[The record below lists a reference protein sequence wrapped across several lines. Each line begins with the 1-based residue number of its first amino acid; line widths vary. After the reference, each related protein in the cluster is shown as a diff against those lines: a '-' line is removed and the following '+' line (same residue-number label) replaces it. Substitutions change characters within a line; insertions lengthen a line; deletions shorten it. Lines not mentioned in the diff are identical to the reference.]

1 MTEFDDPWLVDAM
14 WRATDLTRAYLSQN
28 RAHVEACLAGL
39 DTGRMERVLAW
50 LVLDHDELFERLG
63 EPSMA
68 VREIDA
74 VAALSP
80 VENEFATTSAVRRV
94 ALREKGLTAAVGD
107 LALSD
112 QVHAISVCTAV
123 MALQA
128 LGRVRALEEVDE
140 KAVEYERMGYPRPY
154 PVT

>member
-1 MTEFDDPWLVDAM
+1 MTKFDDPWLVDAM

-28 RAHVEACLAGL
+28 RAHVERCLADL

-50 LVLDHDELFERLG
+50 LVLDHDELFDRLG

-80 VENEFATTSAVRRV
+80 WRTSSRRRQLYAESHCGRRDSLPQWGTWRYPTRSTRSQSAPRSWRCRPLAVSAR
-94 ALREKGLTAAVGD
+94 
-107 LALSD
+107 
-112 QVHAISVCTAV
+112 
-123 MALQA
+123 
-128 LGRVRALEEVDE
+128 
-140 KAVEYERMGYPRPY
+140 
-154 PVT
+154 

>member
-28 RAHVEACLAGL
+28 RAQVEACLAGL
-39 DTGRMERVLAW
+39 DTGRLERVLAW
-50 LVLDHDELFERLG
+50 LVLDHDEFFDRLG

-74 VAALSP
+74 AAALSP
-80 VENEFATTSAVRRV
+80 MENEFATTAAVRRV
-94 ALREKGLTAAVGD
+94 SARETGLAAAVGD
-107 LALSD
+107 LALPE
-112 QVHAISVCTAV
+112 QVHAISVCTVV
-123 MALQA
+123 MALEA
-128 LGRVRALEEVDE
+128 LGRVRALEEIDA